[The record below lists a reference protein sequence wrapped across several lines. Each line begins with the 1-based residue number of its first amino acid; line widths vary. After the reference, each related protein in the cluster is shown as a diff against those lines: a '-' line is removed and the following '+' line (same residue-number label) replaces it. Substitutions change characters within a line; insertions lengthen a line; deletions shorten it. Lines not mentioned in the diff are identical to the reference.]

1 MSNILSNPPPGYVD
15 SIRALNPMGRGVLM
29 IGGSLISFANVLAAF
44 SICYSCLV
52 HPRIDRVP
60 HLCAAVIELLLGVL
74 TIASL
79 VYSMMHDVLMPPTAC
94 TAVGFLT
101 HLTVSVDI
109 VIALCLAIGTW
120 ARLNDSYRSKT
131 GRYDWKIWISVVS

>member
-15 SIRALNPMGRGVLM
+15 SIRALNPMGSGVLM

-60 HLCAAVIELLLGVL
+60 HLCAAVIELLL
-74 TIASL
+74 
-79 VYSMMHDVLMPPTAC
+79 AC